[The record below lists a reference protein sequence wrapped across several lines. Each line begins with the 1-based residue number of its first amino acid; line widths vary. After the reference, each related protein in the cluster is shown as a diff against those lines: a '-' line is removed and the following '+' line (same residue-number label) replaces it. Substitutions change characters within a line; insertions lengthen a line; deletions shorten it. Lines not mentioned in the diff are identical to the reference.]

1 MGPNNASL
9 GAGDLE
15 PEGEWR
21 TFDPKTC
28 GVYGLGISAVAPRP
42 VAVITSRS
50 ENDSLNCAPF
60 SYTGLVSHDP
70 PMVCHGI
77 CMSRQGKKDTL
88 VNIEQTKEW
97 VFNVLSDTWVTEA
110 NKCSEEVS
118 SDINELELAG
128 LDTLPCEIVNVPRI
142 KKALVAME
150 CVLESTKEIINDDG
164 KHTTTVVFGRIVK
177 YHIHSSVLGGTDE
190 RPVVDLEKIRLCGR
204 VGDITYW
211 PAGEAKALSMKRP

>member
-1 MGPNNASL
+1 
-9 GAGDLE
+9 
-15 PEGEWR
+15 
-21 TFDPKTC
+21 
-28 GVYGLGISAVAPRP
+28 
-42 VAVITSRS
+42 
-50 ENDSLNCAPF
+50 
-60 SYTGLVSHDP
+60 
-70 PMVCHGI
+70 
-77 CMSRQGKKDTL
+77 MSRQGKKDTL